1 MLNERDFMDYN
12 NYLRKQAKIDPKF
25 AIKQLCCISDK
36 QIKKCKEI
44 MKEINIKNVEISKCN
59 NYSTKNSLNRE
70 KGRLLESLAKLVL
83 ESTDLFIIHP
93 NIRDHTNEIDL
104 LITPSDYN
112 KIHSIVL
119 PQYLREDILVECKNY
134 DKKIDVN
141 WVGKFS
147 SLINTHMVKMG
158 IIFSYKEFAGNSEW
172 QSSKGLSKKFF
183 SRKESNNKY

>member
-83 ESTDLFIIHP
+83 ESTDLFIIHL
-93 NIRDHTNEIDL
+93 TYEI
-104 LITPSDYN
+104 IQM
-112 KIHSIVL
+112 K
-119 PQYLREDILVECKNY
+119 
-134 DKKIDVN
+134 
-141 WVGKFS
+141 
-147 SLINTHMVKMG
+147 
-158 IIFSYKEFAGNSEW
+158 
-172 QSSKGLSKKFF
+172 
-183 SRKESNNKY
+183 